1 MARCHGDSD
10 NQYNSSHRISNKIWL
25 VNVLYRGVLH
35 GCNNADH
42 RLRRQ
47 APTQSTLPVS
57 CHQTTL
63 VHAYLPPSHRQGN
76 MSPSRGSMA
85 TYLATNRATFCF
97 NAAPPTG
104 MYWHCYEKARCV
116 ITSNNECSLCR
127 SDVPNVWG
135 LCRVFLIRDSQSV
148 AGAYVLSFV
157 HNAKVKHCP
166 ILRVSFYT
174 AAIIFFHVYV

>member
-1 MARCHGDSD
+1 
-10 NQYNSSHRISNKIWL
+10 
-25 VNVLYRGVLH
+25 VLYRGVLH

-47 APTQSTLPVS
+47 APTQSTTSVS
-57 CHQTTL
+57 CHQRTL
-63 VHAYLPPSHRQGN
+63 VRACLPPSHRQGN

-85 TYLATNRATFCF
+85 IYLVTNRATFCF
-97 NAAPPTG
+97 NATPLTG
-104 MYWHCYEKARCV
+104 MYWHCNEKVRYV
-116 ITSNNECSLCR
+116 IKSNNECSLCR
-127 SDVPNVWG
+127 SDVPNAWG

-166 ILRVSFYT
+166 ILRVSL
-174 AAIIFFHVYV
+174 ASLLLLIISCSFLIGRISLVFAKNHRAYWRRVCR